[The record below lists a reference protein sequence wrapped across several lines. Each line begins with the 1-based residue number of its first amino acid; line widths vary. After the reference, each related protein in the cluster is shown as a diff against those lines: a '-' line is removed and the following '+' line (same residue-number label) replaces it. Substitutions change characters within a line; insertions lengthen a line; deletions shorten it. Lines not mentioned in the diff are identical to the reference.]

1 MLALAGQGREIGG
14 QAGVGKKVKIIFQVR
29 LTEVRCTPIIV
40 SSLRRGAR
48 VAKGGRL

>member
-1 MLALAGQGREIGG
+1 MLGAASMRGLGRIS
-14 QAGVGKKVKIIFQVR
+14 QVLVKRMKIIFAVR
-29 LTEVRCTPIIV
+29 LTKVRCTLIIV